1 MKIKKEIYSTLKEI
15 VRRKPNGFSGI
26 GLVIYDPDEFDSS
39 CHCDL
44 RPTYVLP
51 KYNIKDS
58 LCIDYLIGISDYQNT
73 LHDGFHMFNKDGELT
88 HVAQYFVPPARKDLL
103 PNQEHGVRLYSSICG
118 STMDGVLF
126 IAVISS
132 NFEIDFF
139 ENGNYLD
146 LNEMEE

>member
-1 MKIKKEIYSTLKEI
+1 
-15 VRRKPNGFSGI
+15 
-26 GLVIYDPDEFDSS
+26 
-39 CHCDL
+39 
-44 RPTYVLP
+44 
-51 KYNIKDS
+51 
-58 LCIDYLIGISDYQNT
+58 
-73 LHDGFHMFNKDGELT
+73 MFNKDGELT